1 MPYCYNCDV
10 FDEDM
15 EVVCGDCS
23 ATLCNKCENDDE
35 VLCKC
40 YGTCDSCECEVNRGS
55 DGWRCMDCQEWLC
68 YDCKRTSE
76 CSTCGIGKS
85 SEDEED
91 EEEEDNDN
99 EDTNNV
105 IENANIESLD

>member
-55 DGWRCMDCQEWLC
+55 DGRRCMDCQEWLC

-76 CSTCGIGKS
+76 CSTCGFGKS
-85 SEDEED
+85 SEDED
-91 EEEEDNDN
+91 EEDEDNDN
-99 EDTNNV
+99 EDTNNI
-105 IENANIESLD
+105 IENANIES